1 VSSKVKRGDFIKEA
15 GSYGLVLTAG
25 PKTFDVIWT
34 GGSTSRYR
42 HGARIFDLANEDR
55 HLSAL
60 ERESL
65 TRDAIDARNERKQG
79 AGIKRG
85 QIWPSR

>member
-1 VSSKVKRGDFIKEA
+1 MKVKRGDFIKEA
-15 GSYGLVLTAG
+15 GSYGLVFAAG
-25 PKTFDVIWT
+25 PKTFDVIWR

-42 HGARIFDLANEDR
+42 HGVRVLELANKDPD
-55 HLSAL
+55 LS
-60 ERESL
+60 ERETL
-65 TRDAIDARNERKQG
+65 TKDAIDARDERKHG